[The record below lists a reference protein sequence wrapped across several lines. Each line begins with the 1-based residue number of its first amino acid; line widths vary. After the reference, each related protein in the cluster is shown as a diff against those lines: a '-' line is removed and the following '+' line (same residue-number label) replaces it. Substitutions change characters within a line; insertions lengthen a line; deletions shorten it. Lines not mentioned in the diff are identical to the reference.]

1 MLDNI
6 MLVTLLNGDELICNV
21 SKHIEVVD
29 GLEQEVCYKL
39 VYPFVV
45 DEKDGKLTFT
55 PWKKWSRDTEYL
67 ISYDI
72 IVNMCAVWT
81 NMEREFVTASQNYMR
96 VIDAMGHRPNTT
108 MGIT

>member
-1 MLDNI
+1 MELNNI

-29 GLEQEVCYKL
+29 GLEQEVCYKFI
-39 VYPFVV
+39 YPFVV
-45 DEKDGKLTFT
+45 DEHDGKLTFT

-72 IVNMCAVWT
+72 IVNICAVWP
-81 NMEREFVTASQNYMR
+81 NMEREFATAANNYVKVLDSMNYVSQ
-96 VIDAMGHRPNTT
+96 P
-108 MGIT
+108 

>member
-45 DEKDGKLTFT
+45 DEQDGK
-55 PWKKWSRDTEYL
+55 
-67 ISYDI
+67 
-72 IVNMCAVWT
+72 
-81 NMEREFVTASQNYMR
+81 
-96 VIDAMGHRPNTT
+96 
-108 MGIT
+108 